1 MPLRGSRASV
11 LNDVNL
17 WFHWLAESRCY
28 TYQAHLASAEG
39 VLSLIPF
46 GITMTGCSLYRCFTS
61 PVRELWAL
69 VIRWCAD
76 DGA

>member
-1 MPLRGSRASV
+1 MQRRGTDASV

-17 WFHWLAESRCY
+17 WFHWLAESRVH

-39 VLSLIPF
+39 VLSLIPLA
-46 GITMTGCSLYRCFTS
+46 ITMTGCSLYRCFTS
-61 PVRELWAL
+61 PVREYVAL